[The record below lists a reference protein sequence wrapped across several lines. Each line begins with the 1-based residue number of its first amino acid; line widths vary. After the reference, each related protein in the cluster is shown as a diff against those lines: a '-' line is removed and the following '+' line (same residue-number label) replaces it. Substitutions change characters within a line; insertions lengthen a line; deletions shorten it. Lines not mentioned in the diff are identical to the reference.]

1 MIGAQAQLTNDM
13 VTAVGG
19 AQSLT
24 LVQDLKKA
32 LDDATRGSAPSS
44 LLIEFPPDV
53 ETFQKLRPDDFELAY
68 GEDKPVPNRV
78 DALVLAKL
86 KSVVPARN
94 TKSTVRSDSAPAGP
108 AHRHQL
114 ALPGFPSTPVASPIA
129 PMPLASRFPTPPW
142 GGTGR
147 RTKARGTSRGLG
159 AGRWERRITGCART

>member
-1 MIGAQAQLTNDM
+1 MIGAQAPLTHDM
-13 VTAVGG
+13 ICAARG
-19 AQSLT
+19 AQALT

-44 LLIEFPPDV
+44 LLMEFPLDV

-94 TKSTVRSDSAPAGP
+94 TRSTVRSDAGTLASAGAP
-108 AHRHQL
+108 HRHQL
-114 ALPGFPSTPVASPIA
+114 ALPGFPSTPVVSPIA
-129 PMPLASRFPTPPW
+129 PMPILPRTPW
-142 GGTGR
+142 GGSKTWQTR
-147 RTKARGTSRGLG
+147 PALG
-159 AGRWERRITGCART
+159 VGQWERRIIGCARN